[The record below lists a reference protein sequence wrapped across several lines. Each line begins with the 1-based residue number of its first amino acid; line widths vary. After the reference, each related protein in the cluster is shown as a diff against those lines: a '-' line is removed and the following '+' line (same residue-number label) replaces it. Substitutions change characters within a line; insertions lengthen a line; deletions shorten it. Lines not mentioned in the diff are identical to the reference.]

1 MAKGIQWGTAAQFS
15 GLPASGTRGYFD
27 CGNDLRSDIP
37 AGGRSGQKKNPSA
50 FVEPYIKRA
59 DLSPNPVEGSDR
71 VDYIQSVISRDNHL
85 FRKVSIKDIRG
96 VAEAGGKGGRCC

>member
-1 MAKGIQWGTAAQFS
+1 MESAIV
-15 GLPASGTRGYFD
+15 Y
-27 CGNDLRSDIP
+27 
-37 AGGRSGQKKNPSA
+37 GGRSGQKKDPSA

-59 DLSPNPVEGSDR
+59 DLFPNPVEGSDR

-85 FRKVSIKDIRG
+85 FRKVSIEDIRG